1 MLLYCTRRASPDK
14 GRYNAAMNDPVSS
27 PPADT
32 VRIIRWVVLGVL
44 AWGVFHAV
52 GAWRYNNNPLR
63 AVVVLACVLGF
74 LGFWMTMLA
83 VRQRRLSSRR

>member
-1 MLLYCTRRASPDK
+1 
-14 GRYNAAMNDPVSS
+14 MNDPVPS

>member
-1 MLLYCTRRASPDK
+1 
-14 GRYNAAMNDPVSS
+14 MNDPVSS

-44 AWGVFHAV
+44 AWGLFHAV